1 MPIADHYATDD
12 ELTRDSQPQWFAMR
26 ATYHREAA
34 VKQLLDMQ
42 GIESYLPLRQ
52 VIKTVRGRKVR
63 TMAPLI
69 SSLLFVYCEKERLKQ
84 FKAKVQH
91 LQYMT
96 HPVDGRNVPII
107 VPKQQMDDF
116 KAVTQCDN
124 DRLVFFK
131 PGELDL
137 KKGAQVRLH
146 GGTFDGVEGKFM
158 KVAGKRNRRVVVE
171 VEDVL
176 AVAVDCTDA
185 QFVEVLDT

>member
-1 MPIADHYATDD
+1 MPAAVHNVTADKSI
-12 ELTRDSQPQWFAMR
+12 RKSQPQWFAMR

-63 TMAPLI
+63 TMAPLV
-69 SSLLFVYCEKERLKQ
+69 SSLLFVYCERERLKQ

-107 VPKQQMDDF
+107 VPQQQMDDF
-116 KAVTQCDN
+116 KAVTRCDN
-124 DRLVFFK
+124 GNLVFFK

-137 KKGAQVRLH
+137 QKGAHVRLH
-146 GGTFDGVEGKFM
+146 GGTFDGLEGKFM
-158 KVAGKRNRRVVVE
+158 KVTGKRNRHVVVE
-171 VEDVL
+171 VKDVL
-176 AVAVDCTDA
+176 AVAVDCADA
-185 QFVEVLDT
+185 QFVEVL